1 MAVMDI
7 NGRIAAAVDQRT
19 RELVALRRELHQH
32 PELAF
37 EEHETAK
44 AVAAFLAKLGIKY
57 RAGIGK
63 TGIIALIDG
72 AKPGPT
78 IGIRADM
85 DALPIHEQT
94 GLPFASKVPGKMHAC
109 GHDVHTVIALG
120 VAAALSEMRSDL
132 HGRVKL
138 IFQPAEETLSGAQA
152 MIADGVLDDP
162 KMDVVLG
169 YHNWPAVEAGKV
181 GYNADVVMASADAF
195 DITLKGREGHGAHP
209 HMGIDA
215 LAAAAQFVSQVQTIV
230 SREVKPISPAVVTI
244 GELHAGTAR
253 NIIAGTATLKGI
265 VRTMEAGLS
274 EKIEQAMRRM
284 LDGIKTGM
292 RVDYTLDWKR
302 VAPALRNHKPTLF
315 FGVPTAYALMLAAM
329 DAGAP
334 ADFSSVRAC
343 ASMERKMTSVCPF
356 ACSCSCVTRNRH
368 RRPWPVNGSRVV
380 KGDSFMCFANGASET
395 RCARRARSPVAPRM
409 RVASKRRAEWCSR
422 R

>member
-1 MAVMDI
+1 MDI
-7 NGRIAAAVDQRT
+7 NARIARLVEGRT
-19 RELVALRRELHQH
+19 AELVALRRELHQH

-44 AVAAFLAKLGIKY
+44 AVTAFLAKIGVNY

-63 TGIIALIDG
+63 TGVIALIEG
-72 AKPGPT
+72 AQPGAT
-78 IGIRADM
+78 VGIRADM
-85 DALPIHEQT
+85 DALPILEQT

-120 VAAALSEMRSDL
+120 VAAALAEMRGEL
-132 HGRVKL
+132 HGRVKF

-152 MIADGVLDDP
+152 MIADGALDDP
-162 KMDVVLG
+162 KMDVMLG

-209 HMGIDA
+209 HMGVDA
-215 LAAAAQFVSQVQTIV
+215 LAAAAHFVSQVQTIV
-230 SREVKPISPAVVTI
+230 SREVKPISPAVITV

-284 LDGIKTGM
+284 LEGIKLGM
-292 RVDYTLDWKR
+292 RVDYSLDWKR
-302 VAPALRNHKPTLF
+302 VAPALRNHKPTLERLLKSARE
-315 FGVPTAYALMLAAM
+315 VL
-329 DAGAP
+329 GAENVYELP
-334 ADFSSVRAC
+334 E
-343 ASMERKMTSVCPF
+343 ASMGSEDFAWFAERVPAAHLRIGSKIEGLDTAIHRANYDCNDLAIPIGVRVMT
-356 ACSCSCVTRNRH
+356 
-368 RRPWPVNGSRVV
+368 
-380 KGDSFMCFANGASET
+380 
-395 RCARRARSPVAPRM
+395 RAVLELTE
-409 RVASKRRAEWCSR
+409 K
-422 R
+422 

>member
-1 MAVMDI
+1 MDI
-7 NGRIAAAVDQRT
+7 NARITRIAEARNE
-19 RELVALRRELHQH
+19 ELIALRRKLHEH

-44 AVAAFLAKLGIKY
+44 AVSGFLSKLGIKF
-57 RAGIGK
+57 RAGVGK
-63 TGIIALIDG
+63 TGVVAVIDG
-72 AKPGPT
+72 AKPGKT
-78 IGIRADM
+78 VGIRADM
-85 DALPIHEQT
+85 DALPILEQT

-120 VAAALSEMRSDL
+120 VAAALAELRGEL
-132 HGRVKL
+132 AGRVKL

-181 GYNADVVMASADAF
+181 GYNAEVVMASADAF

-215 LAAAAQFVSQVQTIV
+215 LAAAAHLVSQLQTII
-230 SREVKPISPAVVTI
+230 SREVKPISPAVLTV

-253 NIIAGTATLKGI
+253 NIIAGTAALKGI

-284 LDGIKTGM
+284 LEGIKTGM

-302 VAPALRNHKPTLF
+302 VAPALRNHKPTLERLLKSAREVLGNENVYELPEPSMGSEDF
-315 FGVPTAYALMLAAM
+315 AWFAERVPAAHLRIGSKIDGLDTAIHRANYDCNDLAIPIGVR
-329 DAGAP
+329 
-334 ADFSSVRAC
+334 V
-343 ASMERKMTSVCPF
+343 
-356 ACSCSCVTRNRH
+356 VTRAALDLA
-368 RRPWPVNGSRVV
+368 GS
-380 KGDSFMCFANGASET
+380 
-395 RCARRARSPVAPRM
+395 
-409 RVASKRRAEWCSR
+409 
-422 R
+422 